1 MRLLRRCHI
10 VSRPPEDFARSYNVK
25 DLNTNT
31 GLLGQLQNGAEI
43 RVSYAAST
51 LDPTP

>member
-1 MRLLRRCHI
+1 MQLSRRCHR

-25 DLNTNT
+25 DLKTNT

-51 LDPTP
+51 LDPTT

>member
-1 MRLLRRCHI
+1 MQLSRRCHR
-10 VSRPPEDFARSYNVK
+10 VSRPPEDFAKSYNVK

-31 GLLGQLQNGAEI
+31 GLGQLQNGAEI

-51 LDPTP
+51 LDPTT